1 MSQMTFWERRN
12 DPRARVRNRSPRRS
26 PDHRRVVLAVCAG
39 ESVEVLTKGIM
50 MLSRWATEVRC
61 ELIHKGAHARTIQID
76 GHDVCVIWCSEC
88 DHIRASQLHGHDI
101 SMREDFVASSLQES
115 CEEMADKLAD
125 LLPMDKANTVR
136 IIGSRAELAEH
147 NRRKAERRL
156 ARWQGLAILSAM
168 AALCLFLSGCK
179 TASKIHRW
187 ESALLGWAR
196 KGGTECV
203 ESAKVASTYLINANR
218 TLQGVTSALDLA
230 ADAEAKKL
238 MTEAALKCGEVVP

>member
-1 MSQMTFWERRN
+1 
-12 DPRARVRNRSPRRS
+12 
-26 PDHRRVVLAVCAG
+26 
-39 ESVEVLTKGIM
+39 
-50 MLSRWATEVRC
+50 MLSKWATEARC
-61 ELIHKGAHARTIQID
+61 ELLHKAAHARTIQLA

-88 DHIRASQLHGHDI
+88 DHVRASRLHGHDI
-101 SMREDFVASSLQES
+101 TMREDFVASSLQES

-156 ARWQGLAILSAM
+156 ARWQGLAVLCAL
-168 AALCLFLSGCK
+168 AALCLLLSGCL

-196 KGGTECV
+196 KGGPECV
-203 ESAKVASTYLINANR
+203 ESVKVASKYLVNANQR
-218 TLQGVTSALDLA
+218 LQGATGATDVQTDG
-230 ADAEAKKL
+230 EAKKL
-238 MTEAALKCGEVVP
+238 ITEAAQKCEEVVP